1 MIRFPVFRKKIK
13 LYNASLLKNKTD
25 FVRYLN
31 SQLVDWNVISG
42 LTANN
47 KFIPK
52 TDFTAFLGFNI
63 AKPAEKLI
71 FVSDFSFE
79 LSDNEQ
85 KPFIILT
92 INFTNLF
99 FILFFLLIISLII
112 IFSKFFNND
121 FNLNDVY
128 HLLYGLSISF
138 IIYSS
143 FYITITLKLLTKYL
157 KKIIDRFNRLNF
169 KIQNENNKI
178 KY

>member
-13 LYNASLLKNKTD
+13 LYSSSLLNNKTD

-31 SQLVDWNVISG
+31 SELVDWNVISG

-52 TDFTAFLGFNI
+52 TDFSAFLGFNI
-63 AKPAEKLI
+63 FKPAEKLI
-71 FVSDFSFE
+71 FVSDFSFD
-79 LSDNEQ
+79 LNDNEQ
-85 KPFIILT
+85 KSFIILT

-112 IFSKFFNND
+112 IFSKFLNND

-128 HLLYGLSISF
+128 YLLYGLSIAF

-143 FYITITLKLLTKYL
+143 FYITITIKLLTKYL
-157 KKIIDRFNRLNF
+157 KRIINRFNRLATRKND
-169 KIQNENNKI
+169 E
-178 KY
+178 